1 MNKEDLIRK
10 AEEEEAEIERESGS
24 ESEGESGS
32 EEEESESE
40 EEESEE
46 EKKGVPDEV
55 RTQRWFSD
63 PMFEALAS
71 KKEEESDEEA
81 IQAMKD
87 AQRKSVK
94 RALPLE
100 ERLRAYSGRWRGW

>member
-1 MNKEDLIRK
+1 
-10 AEEEEAEIERESGS
+10 
-24 ESEGESGS
+24 
-32 EEEESESE
+32 
-40 EEESEE
+40 
-46 EKKGVPDEV
+46 
-55 RTQRWFSD
+55 
-63 PMFEALAS
+63 MFEALAS

>member
-1 MNKEDLIRK
+1 MIVCDQSVSKVQYLK
-10 AEEEEAEIERESGS
+10 QQQQ
-24 ESEGESGS
+24 
-32 EEEESESE
+32 
-40 EEESEE
+40 EESEE
-46 EKKGVPDEV
+46 EKKGVSDEV

-71 KKEEESDEEA
+71 KEEESDEEA

-100 ERLRAYSGRWRGW
+100 ERLRAYSGRCWGW

>member
-10 AEEEEAEIERESGS
+10 AEEEEAEIERESGN

-32 EEEESESE
+32 EEEESE
-40 EEESEE
+40 E
-46 EKKGVPDEV
+46 EKKGVSDEV

-100 ERLRAYSGRWRGW
+100 ERLRAYSGRWWGG

>member
-1 MNKEDLIRK
+1 
-10 AEEEEAEIERESGS
+10 
-24 ESEGESGS
+24 
-32 EEEESESE
+32 
-40 EEESEE
+40 
-46 EKKGVPDEV
+46 
-55 RTQRWFSD
+55 
-63 PMFEALAS
+63 MFEALAS

-100 ERLRAYSGRWRGW
+100 ERLRAYSGRWWGW

>member
-1 MNKEDLIRK
+1 MDELYKKEVEMNKEDLIRK

-24 ESEGESGS
+24 ESE
-32 EEEESESE
+32 

-46 EKKGVPDEV
+46 EKKGVSDEV

-71 KKEEESDEEA
+71 KEEEESDEEA

-100 ERLRAYSGRWRGW
+100 ERLRAYSGRWWGW

>member
-24 ESEGESGS
+24 G
-32 EEEESESE
+32 SE

>member
-24 ESEGESGS
+24 ESEGES
-32 EEEESESE
+32 
-40 EEESEE
+40 ESEE
-46 EKKGVPDEV
+46 EKKGVSDEV

-100 ERLRAYSGRWRGW
+100 ERLRAYSGRWWGW

>member
-24 ESEGESGS
+24 ESEGES
-32 EEEESESE
+32 ES

-46 EKKGVPDEV
+46 EKGVPDEV

-100 ERLRAYSGRWRGW
+100 ERLRAYSSRWWGW

>member
-24 ESEGESGS
+24 ESE
-32 EEEESESE
+32 

-46 EKKGVPDEV
+46 EKKGVSDEV

>member
-10 AEEEEAEIERESGS
+10 AEEEAEIERESGS
-24 ESEGESGS
+24 ES
-32 EEEESESE
+32 EESESE

>member
-24 ESEGESGS
+24 ESEGES
-32 EEEESESE
+32 E

-46 EKKGVPDEV
+46 EKKGVSDQV

>member
-1 MNKEDLIRK
+1 MQMNRVTYDAFSDEEDDRK
-10 AEEEEAEIERESGS
+10 KIVASMGN
-24 ESEGESGS
+24 
-32 EEEESESE
+32 

-46 EKKGVPDEV
+46 EKKGVSDEV
-55 RTQRWFSD
+55 RTQRWFSE

>member
-24 ESEGESGS
+24 ESE
-32 EEEESESE
+32 ESES
-40 EEESEE
+40 EESEE

>member
-1 MNKEDLIRK
+1 MNKEHLIRK

-24 ESEGESGS
+24 ES
-32 EEEESESE
+32 EESESE

>member
-32 EEEESESE
+32 EE
-40 EEESEE
+40 SEE
-46 EKKGVPDEV
+46 EKKGVSDEV

-63 PMFEALAS
+63 PMFEALDS

>member
-24 ESEGESGS
+24 ESE
-32 EEEESESE
+32 ESES
-40 EEESEE
+40 EESEE

-100 ERLRAYSGRWRGW
+100 ERLRTYSGRWRGW

>member
-10 AEEEEAEIERESGS
+10 AEEEEAEIERESG
-24 ESEGESGS
+24 
-32 EEEESESE
+32 SESE

-100 ERLRAYSGRWRGW
+100 ERLRAYSGRWWGW

>member
-24 ESEGESGS
+24 ESEGES
-32 EEEESESE
+32 E

-46 EKKGVPDEV
+46 EKKGVSDEV